1 MINLNQFGMLVTVHT
16 GHQLPDDHLPGHC
29 RKLKTGIQ
37 SFYCSAKGKLE
48 KVDGKFLMT
57 EVILEPTVTILQEED
72 QEKAQRI
79 LEKSEAVCLI
89 SNSIKARVTMTPKIE
104 ILQAVIG

>member
-1 MINLNQFGMLVTVHT
+1 
-16 GHQLPDDHLPGHC
+16 
-29 RKLKTGIQ
+29 
-37 SFYCSAKGKLE
+37 
-48 KVDGKFLMT
+48 MT